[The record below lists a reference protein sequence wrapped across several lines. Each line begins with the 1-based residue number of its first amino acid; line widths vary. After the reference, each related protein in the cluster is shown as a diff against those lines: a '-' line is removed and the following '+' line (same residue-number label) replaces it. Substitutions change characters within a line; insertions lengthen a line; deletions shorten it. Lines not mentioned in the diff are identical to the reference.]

1 MAWAPIRMTAHIRT
15 YPFGERLIPE
25 MLGKQNMPE
34 GIVAETWEI
43 SDQKDARATITSEP
57 FAGRLLHDVVAEF
70 PDEIVG
76 QGWRGPHFPILDK
89 FLDASHMLPVHLHP
103 DDATALELH
112 AEPNGKSEA
121 WHIIYAAP
129 DATILAGIRPGFS
142 DDDLREAFLAQDYDR
157 VMFRYPIAAGD
168 TIYVP
173 GGVLHSFGPDTLIF
187 EVQQTSDLGQF
198 VMPTSLRGEKLS
210 DAEWRANIDAALK
223 ELKRDFLSRPHAGLD
238 KPQTV
243 PGNRITVGCAGPHF
257 ALERWRLTSAHSDPS
272 HPTRCLTLSN
282 VGGPVRIVWS
292 DGDETLGPAESVL
305 LPAAIGDV
313 QVIPVD
319 GSGDLIACYIPDLAN
334 DIVAPLRAAGHSDDQ
349 IAALGE
355 VPL

>member
-1 MAWAPIRMTAHIRT
+1 
-15 YPFGERLIPE
+15 
-25 MLGKQNMPE
+25 
-34 GIVAETWEI
+34 
-43 SDQKDARATITSEP
+43 
-57 FAGRLLHDVVAEF
+57 
-70 PDEIVG
+70 
-76 QGWRGPHFPILDK
+76 
-89 FLDASHMLPVHLHP
+89 MLPVHLHA
-103 DDATALELH
+103 DDETALKLH
-112 AEPNGKSEA
+112 AEPNGKTEA

-173 GGVLHSFGPDTLIF
+173 GGVLHAFGPDTLIF

-198 VMPTSLRGEKLS
+198 VMPTGLRGEKLS

-223 ELKRDFLSRPHAGLD
+223 ELKREFLPRPHAGLD
-238 KPQTV
+238 KPETV
-243 PGNRITVGCAGPHF
+243 AGNRITVGCAGPHF
-257 ALERWRLTSAHSDPS
+257 ALERWRISSAHHDPS
-272 HPTRCLTLSN
+272 HPSRCLTLSN
-282 VGGPVRIVWS
+282 VNGPVRIVWS
-292 DGDETLGPAESVL
+292 GGEESLGPAESVL

-313 QVIPVD
+313 EVIP
-319 GSGDLIACYIPDLAN
+319 SGDSADLIACYIPDLDA
-334 DIVAPLRAAGHSDDQ
+334 DIIAPLRAAGHSDEQ

>member
-1 MAWAPIRMTAHIRT
+1 MAWGPIRMTTHIRT

-25 MLGKQNMPE
+25 MLRKQNMPD

-43 SDQKDARATITSEP
+43 SDQKDARATIVSEP
-57 FAGRLLHDVVAEF
+57 FAGRLLHEVVAEF

-103 DDATALELH
+103 DDETALALH
-112 AEPNGKSEA
+112 AEPNGKTEA

-173 GGVLHSFGPDTLIF
+173 GGVLHAFGPDTLIF

-198 VMPTSLRGEKLS
+198 VMPTGLRGEKLS

-223 ELKRDFLSRPHAGLD
+223 ELKREYLPRPHAGLD
-238 KPQTV
+238 KPEPE
-243 PGNRITVGCAGPHF
+243 PGNRITVGCAGPYF
-257 ALERWRLTSAHSDPS
+257 ALERWRLSGPHHDPS
-272 HPTRCLTLSN
+272 HPMRCLTLSN
-282 VGGPVRIVWS
+282 VNGPVRIVWS
-292 DGDETLGPAESVL
+292 GGEETLGPAESIL

-313 QVIPVD
+313 DVVPV
-319 GSGDLIACYIPDLAN
+319 GDAADVIACYIPDLET
-334 DIVAPLRAAGHSDDQ
+334 DIIAPLRAAGHSNEQ

-355 VPL
+355 VPV